1 MYRLIPRVTEHSVK
15 APNSIL
21 LIKRLGVTNLTVF
34 YYNFII
40 IYQEST
46 GDEETGSSSE
56 EEPEEPPAKKTPGK
70 YKVSLS
76 GQAHTSC
83 TYTTTGTCV
92 LVAFT

>member
-1 MYRLIPRVTEHSVK
+1 MYRLIPRVTEHSVE

-34 YYNFII
+34 YNFII

-56 EEPEEPPAKKTPGK
+56 EETEEPPAKKTPGK

-83 TYTTTGTCV
+83 TYITTSTCV